1 MESKENTVTVYRAS
15 ADDKRKFLS
24 RTYAWMG
31 LALVLSAVCAYAAA
45 VSPAIF
51 NLIWGRGAIGFIILA
66 VAELAVV
73 WIFSATI
80 RKMSVGGAIFC
91 FILYSVINGLTL
103 SSIFFAYHINTIAY
117 CFLGAAVMFGAM
129 SIYGSVTKSSL
140 ASAGHYLMMGLIG
153 IILVSVINMLVTFI
167 LKMSLG
173 WVEWLISLATVVIF
187 TGLTAF
193 DSQKILKAAN
203 RADRSDAYKKLAIYG
218 ALELYLDFINIF
230 LSLLRLFGRNRD

>member
-80 RKMSVGGAIFC
+80 RKMSVG
-91 FILYSVINGLTL
+91 
-103 SSIFFAYHINTIAY
+103 
-117 CFLGAAVMFGAM
+117 
-129 SIYGSVTKSSL
+129 K
-140 ASAGHYLMMGLIG
+140 
-153 IILVSVINMLVTFI
+153 
-167 LKMSLG
+167 
-173 WVEWLISLATVVIF
+173 
-187 TGLTAF
+187 
-193 DSQKILKAAN
+193 
-203 RADRSDAYKKLAIYG
+203 
-218 ALELYLDFINIF
+218 F
-230 LSLLRLFGRNRD
+230 LSLVFLH

>member
-31 LALVLSAVCAYAAA
+31 LALILSAVCAYAAA

-153 IILVSVINMLVTFI
+153 VILVSVINMLVTFI

-203 RADRSDAYKKLAIYG
+203 RADSSDAYKKLAIYG

>member
-193 DSQKILKAAN
+193 DSQKILKTAN
-203 RADRSDAYKKLAIYG
+203 RADSSDAYKKLAIYG

>member
-117 CFLGAAVMFGAM
+117 CFLG
-129 SIYGSVTKSSL
+129 
-140 ASAGHYLMMGLIG
+140 
-153 IILVSVINMLVTFI
+153 
-167 LKMSLG
+167 
-173 WVEWLISLATVVIF
+173 E
-187 TGLTAF
+187 
-193 DSQKILKAAN
+193 
-203 RADRSDAYKKLAIYG
+203 
-218 ALELYLDFINIF
+218 
-230 LSLLRLFGRNRD
+230 

>member
-153 IILVSVINMLVTFI
+153 VILVSLINMLVTFI

-173 WVEWLISLATVVIF
+173 WVEYQRNKRLL
-187 TGLTAF
+187 
-193 DSQKILKAAN
+193 N
-203 RADRSDAYKKLAIYG
+203 R
-218 ALELYLDFINIF
+218 
-230 LSLLRLFGRNRD
+230 